1 MFSKLLTLPCEMA
14 AMSSSF
20 WSSKITGSSGTD
32 SVPWNKKTIM
42 ADIVFSPTTFISF
55 PGHSIAVFF
64 GRLFPSVPEP
74 CDSGDANSLP
84 LTLSYLG
91 MGDCAWPMSISRP
104 SRHSSWFRDGHM
116 IQVGPMKASS
126 EIFAGTTRKKQHTF
140 CWHCWTV
147 QYRMWAQSWQR
158 PLHGEGLPAS
168 GTNPVGSETEREKEK
183 LKDIIWVIPA
193 VTEDRPTP
201 GLQLPLLSTT
211 WIRFLILATWHPEM
225 INNGDHI
232 MINNFAFPSSQLSWW
247 DPASQLIFMLS
258 IANDSCR
265 HCGYSHE

>member
-1 MFSKLLTLPCEMA
+1 MDIWSRLVQWKPVLRFLLEPL
-14 AMSSSF
+14 
-20 WSSKITGSSGTD
+20 
-32 SVPWNKKTIM
+32 
-42 ADIVFSPTTFISF
+42 
-55 PGHSIAVFF
+55 
-64 GRLFPSVPEP
+64 GRS
-74 CDSGDANSLP
+74 N
-84 LTLSYLG
+84 TLSVGIAELYNIECEPRAG
-91 MGDCAWPMSISRP
+91 R
-104 SRHSSWFRDGHM
+104 GHCM
-116 IQVGPMKASS
+116 ERACQQVEPIQWEA
-126 EIFAGTTRKKQHTF
+126 KQ
-140 CWHCWTV
+140 
-147 QYRMWAQSWQR
+147 R
-158 PLHGEGLPAS
+158 
-168 GTNPVGSETEREKEK
+168 EREKEK
-183 LKDIIWVIPA
+183 LKDKSGDIIWVIPA